1 MKDELRDFTPDD
13 SSRKT
18 ATDWLMKVIS
28 GKKPISFHLNGS
40 TRAEDA
46 EAAESTVAVE
56 EMPRMPLGRLVRDRE
71 PDEEESL
78 EAEQWT
84 GEFTAEDLCGA
95 PAVPVIKVT
104 PAAKDEITADDVCWV
119 PEERRLKPQPAV
131 TAEYFPTPKLKIVQA
146 RSLERPAEE
155 KEPEFRG
162 AGAQGTAAL
171 NSEPMGVRG
180 SNEISVEDISRE
192 VAPYRVEPIWGGA
205 AESAFVGDADAQE
218 RAITAEDI
226 CRDWVIQEKQ
236 PAAVDTRDG
245 VVLPFSFR
253 VLKSASVVEGT
264 KAADAEAEAAPG
276 VPEIAPVAAEA
287 EVPVTAE
294 VVIPVAE
301 AVATEAAGEGVAV
314 EAAHVQVEPAPQ
326 VDEPAFAS
334 SEVVPAEVDGEQI
347 ADSEATE
354 LAAVADAPIVD
365 QNLVEVE
372 AAEASAAEP
381 ASDQLAE
388 ERAWAEARAAEAE
401 IESAL
406 REMEASDGASE
417 KPVAEA
423 PATSVFAR
431 EGYWEEAARAEGGT
445 RVEAPDKTPAAQE
458 AKPEMK
464 RQLPLPEDPGEMG
477 QPPEGWMSAWR
488 TLLRLGSVLPWVAK
502 ALPML
507 ESASLGEQQAGSG
520 AGISGVIGISGIQE
534 MRHDVSGL
542 RLVQYEIRTTVQDH
556 SMQLKRMEEQLGR
569 VRESLETKQSD
580 SSEVAESVRSMSKLI
595 RIGGIGLGGL
605 LVVLIVLMVML
616 VHGR

>member
-46 EAAESTVAVE
+46 EETESTVAVE

-71 PDEEESL
+71 PD

-104 PAAKDEITADDVCWV
+104 PAEKDEITADDVCWV
-119 PEERRLKPQPAV
+119 PEERRLRPQPAV
-131 TAEYFPTPKLKIVQA
+131 TVEYFPVPKLKIVQA
-146 RSLERPAEE
+146 RSPERPVEE
-155 KEPEFRG
+155 REPEFRG
-162 AGAQGTAAL
+162 AEAQGTAAL
-171 NSEPMGVRG
+171 DSEPMGVRG

-205 AESAFVGDADAQE
+205 AESAFAGDADAQE

-253 VLKSASVVEGT
+253 VLQSASVVEETKADAAET
-264 KAADAEAEAAPG
+264 KAAPGAPE
-276 VPEIAPVAAEA
+276 VAPVA
-287 EVPVTAE
+287 V
-294 VVIPVAE
+294 E
-301 AVATEAAGEGVAV
+301 AVATEAAGEGFAV
-314 EAAHVQVEPAPQ
+314 EAAEVQVEPAPQ
-326 VDEPAFAS
+326 VEEPAFAS
-334 SEVVPAEVDGEQI
+334 SEVLPAEAEVDGEQI

-354 LAAVADAPIVD
+354 LAAVADASIVD

-406 REMEASDGASE
+406 RGMEASDGASE

-445 RVEAPDKTPAAQE
+445 RVEAPDETPAAQE
-458 AKPEMK
+458 AKPEIK
-464 RQLPLPEDPGEMG
+464 RQLSLPEDPGEIG
-477 QPPEGWMSAWR
+477 RPPEGWMSAWK
-488 TLLRLGSVLPWVAK
+488 TLLRLSSVLPWVAK

-534 MRHDVSGL
+534 MRQDVSGL

-556 SMQLKRMEEQLGR
+556 SMQLKRMEEQLGW
-569 VRESLETKQSD
+569 VREALEAKQSD

-605 LVVLIVLMVML
+605 LVVLIVLVILML
-616 VHGR
+616 AHGR